1 MLGEKEIKEMYW
13 KSGNVGNERIQ
24 WTDGK
29 NQNQKDLGMNKKNK
43 NGKKRIEGLKK
54 RKKM

>member
-29 NQNQKDLGMNKKNK
+29 KQNQKDLGMNKKNK